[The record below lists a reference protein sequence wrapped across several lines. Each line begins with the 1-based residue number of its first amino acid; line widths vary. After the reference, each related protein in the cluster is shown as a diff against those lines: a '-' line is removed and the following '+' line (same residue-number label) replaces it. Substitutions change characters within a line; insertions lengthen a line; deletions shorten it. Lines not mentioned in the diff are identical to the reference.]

1 MNRGITFSFVLVIM
15 VISIFTFGSY
25 QLVHATSTITNTDSQ
40 KKLTTDNA
48 KNPPDSQK
56 KLTTDNAKNPPDSQK
71 KLTTDNAKNPPDS
84 QKKLTTDNERVDP
97 NQDPTILLPFTSN
110 FADTQNG
117 NDIPFP

>member
-48 KNPPDSQK
+48 KNAPDSQK
-56 KLTTDNAKNPPDSQK
+56 KLTTDNG
-71 KLTTDNAKNPPDS
+71 
-84 QKKLTTDNERVDP
+84 RVNP

>member
-1 MNRGITFSFVLVIM
+1 MNRGITFRLVLMIM

-25 QLVHATSTITNTDSQ
+25 QLVHATPTITNDDS
-40 KKLTTDNA
+40 KKLTTDDGRTN
-48 KNPPDSQK
+48 
-56 KLTTDNAKNPPDSQK
+56 
-71 KLTTDNAKNPPDS
+71 
-84 QKKLTTDNERVDP
+84 P